1 MRGQC
6 EEEYTKT
13 QVLEYSRIEGRV
25 REKHALWWAILAFLL
40 IVLTFPA
47 AGQTTAPIKK
57 PDVVYV
63 PTPDFVVDVMLKMA
77 KVASTDVVYDL
88 GCGDGRIL
96 VEAAKRYSA
105 RGVGLDVDPKRIM
118 EAESKARRAGVLD
131 RVEFRLEDLFG
142 ADISR
147 ATVVT
152 IYLLPELNLKLRP
165 KLWKDLAVGT
175 RVVSHGYDMGDWVPD
190 EISLVV
196 EHPIYLWTV
205 TEEVKQR
212 MRSEQSSSQAVKQS
226 SSQAVSK
233 RMAGSHQ

>member
-1 MRGQC
+1 M
-6 EEEYTKT
+6 
-13 QVLEYSRIEGRV
+13 EGRV
-25 REKHALWWAILAFLL
+25 KRRRHALWAIHAFTLVFSAL
-40 IVLTFPA
+40 PVIA
-47 AGQTTAPIKK
+47 EQTTAPIKK

-63 PTPDFVVDVMLKMA
+63 PTPSFAVDVMLKMA
-77 KVASTDVVYDL
+77 KVSSTDVVYDL
-88 GCGDGRIL
+88 GCGDGRIV
-96 VEAAKRYSA
+96 VEAARRYRA

-131 RVEFRLEDLFG
+131 RVEFRLEDLFE
-142 ADISR
+142 ADISS

-212 MRSEQSSSQAVKQS
+212 LHRQ
-226 SSQAVSK
+226 
-233 RMAGSHQ
+233 